1 MSLELN
7 VNGITHNLDIS
18 PDIPLLFVLRNH
30 LGLTAAKLG
39 CGLEQ
44 CGACAVI
51 VDGESRLTC
60 AEPAGS
66 FQGKVIETAEALS
79 EAPRTEALRAALSRH
94 AAAQCGYCLPGIFV
108 ALSALFA
115 REAAP
120 DDTQIRTALS
130 PHLCRCGAHARVL
143 RAAAELAAGPVQ
155 EPQHDHR

>member
-7 VNGITHNLDIS
+7 VNGITHCLEVS
-18 PDIPLLFVLRNH
+18 PDTPLLFVLRNH

-60 AEPAGS
+60 VEAAGA

-79 EAPRTEALRAALSRH
+79 EAPSTEALRAALSRH

-108 ALSALFA
+108 ALGALFA
-115 REAAP
+115 REASP
-120 DDTQIRTALS
+120 DDAQIRAALR

-143 RAAAELAAGPVQ
+143 RAAAEVAAAPAQ
-155 EPQHDHR
+155 EPKYDLR